1 MMWYVEHGRLAA
13 SVRLLLGVLNLL
25 LIYGAG
31 GVFATRAW
39 VHSACKL
46 VWSAR

>member
-31 GVFATRAW
+31 GVFVTRPCIGEGL
-39 VHSACKL
+39 SFAC
-46 VWSAR
+46 